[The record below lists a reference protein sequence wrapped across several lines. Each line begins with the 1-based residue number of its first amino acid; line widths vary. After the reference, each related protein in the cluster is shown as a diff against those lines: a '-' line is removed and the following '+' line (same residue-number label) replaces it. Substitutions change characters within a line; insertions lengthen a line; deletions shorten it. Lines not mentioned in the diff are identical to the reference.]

1 MTLQLLLYWLA
12 MICIQHTTV
21 YTPDGVL
28 EDGAVLLQDD
38 RIQTIAPT
46 SQINLPENAT
56 CINGQGLHLVPGFID
71 LQLNGAI
78 GLDFTTEPSSI
89 WPVAAHLPRYGVTSF
104 LPTIISS
111 PLTAV
116 QAAQEV
122 IVGESPAN
130 FIGATP
136 LGLHLEG
143 PFLNPAKKGAHNP
156 AYLQTPTE
164 TAVVTWSPE
173 SGVRLVTLAPELPNA
188 LTVAHILAERGVVVS
203 AGHSTATFAQA
214 KAGFAAGICYGTHLF
229 NAMPPL
235 HHRELGLAG
244 ALLAD
249 DRATVGLIVDGE
261 HVHPELVKMVWE
273 LVGNGRLTLVSD
285 AMAALG
291 MAPGSYK
298 LGDFDVIVDE
308 TTARLS
314 TGSLAGSIL
323 SMDSALRNLI
333 GFTSCTLADGLPTVS
348 STPANLLNLP
358 QKGRIAPNCDADL
371 VLLTANLQVHTTFV
385 NGRISYQ
392 KNLSA
397 DFTD

>member
-1 MTLQLLLYWLA
+1 
-12 MICIQHTTV
+12 
-21 YTPDGVL
+21 
-28 EDGAVLLQDD
+28 LLQDG

-46 SQINLPENAT
+46 NQIDLPENVT

-78 GLDFTTEPSSI
+78 GLDFTTEPRSI

-116 QAAQEV
+116 HAAQEV
-122 IVGESPAN
+122 VLGKPPTN
-130 FIGATP
+130 FMGATP

-164 TAVVTWSPE
+164 TAVSNWSPQN
-173 SGVRLVTLAPELPNA
+173 GVRLVTLAPELPSA
-188 LTVAHILAERGVVVS
+188 LEIAHILAERGIVVS

-214 KAGFAAGICYGTHLF
+214 TAGFAAGIRYGTHLF

-235 HHRELGLAG
+235 HHREPGLAG

-249 DRATVGLIVDGE
+249 DRATIGLIVDGE

-273 LVGNGRLTLVSD
+273 LVGNGRLSLVSD

-291 MAPGSYK
+291 MPPGSYK

-308 TTARLS
+308 TTARLPS
-314 TGSLAGSIL
+314 GSLAGSIL
-323 SMDSALRNLI
+323 SMDNALRNLI
-333 GFTSCTLADGLPTVS
+333 TTSGCTLADALPTVT
-348 STPANLLNLP
+348 STPASLLNLP

-371 VLLTANLQVHTTFV
+371 VLLTADLQIHTTII
-385 NGRISYQ
+385 NGRVIYQ

-397 DFTD
+397 DFTE